1 MKPAG
6 GSQPELRAGFNYL
19 ESRIRHYAGSA
30 GISIDSLTWHR
41 PQDRDVSEF
50 TITIG
55 SKQKAYVLEHTN
67 QDPRKALIQQTKSDL
82 EELAKV
88 IIAGSQ

>member
-1 MKPAG
+1 MIQDSLTPK
-6 GSQPELRAGFNYL
+6 RNYL
-19 ESRIRHYAGSA
+19 ESRIRHHAGSA

-55 SKQKAYVLEHTN
+55 SKQKTYVLEHTN
-67 QDPRKALIQQTKSDL
+67 QDPRKALTHQTNSDL